1 MPENINIPESLFK
14 YGHFDE
20 NGYYKNIF
28 ARNAFYFASPAKFN
42 DPFDCRI
49 FPNYEIGSDK
59 EIMNKMREHV
69 QRDNPNLSTPAIDR
83 LAQKEFSKNI
93 KIIRSP
99 DLMVS
104 RMKEVIDNSYG
115 ILSLSETN
123 NNLLMWSHYS
133 KSHQGYCVEFNT
145 HRIYEIVKNYLI
157 RLNELILFHKI
168 SYETEYPLLN
178 PYTSSF
184 TSDEYLR
191 VVTTKSKDWEYE
203 REWRLVYYDNANQL
217 LDFPDDIIK
226 SVYFG
231 VNCSSD
237 HLRECLEFLKVRKSI
252 PELFQA
258 KLERRE
264 YGIFFE
270 KIN

>member
-1 MPENINIPESLFK
+1 MQESIIIPKSLFK

-20 NGYYKNIF
+20 NGYYKNVF
-28 ARNAFYFASPAKFN
+28 AKNAFYFSSPAKFN
-42 DPFDCRI
+42 DPFDCRV

-59 EIMNKMREHV
+59 AIIKKLQEHIKRE
-69 QRDNPNLSTPAIDR
+69 NPALSSAMVSR
-83 LAQKEFSKNI
+83 LAQNEFSKNI

-99 DLMVS
+99 ELMVD

-123 NNLLMWSHYS
+123 DNLLMWSHYS

-145 HRIYEIVKNYLI
+145 NRINEIVKNYLLI
-157 RLNELILFHKI
+157 LKELILFHKI
-168 SYETEYPLLN
+168 SYESEYPLLN
-178 PYTSSF
+178 PYLPSF
-184 TSDEYLR
+184 TTEEYLR

-203 REWRLVYYDNANQL
+203 KEWRLVYYDNANQL

-226 SVYFG
+226 SIYFG

-237 HLRECLEFLKVRKSI
+237 RVKECIELLRVRKSI

-258 KLERRE
+258 MLKQRE
-264 YGIFFE
+264 YGIKFE
-270 KIN
+270 NIN